1 MAPDT
6 GGDDMIQDPLS
17 LAFSTPFCMDI
28 SRIRFD
34 DLVSFTVGGLLAI
47 TVHAEAQAFAATFF
61 GDTQTDNSRRFHFNP
76 LLHLDI
82 AGVICF
88 LAAGFGWPRPVQMA
102 SDRFSR
108 PRLYT
113 LLASLAG
120 PFANFLLASI
130 AGSVIWLFK
139 QYGVEDRVFGMVMM
153 VNLTMAV
160 YHLLPIPPLAGSA
173 ILPVLFPALVK
184 VWPSRI
190 AGWAGAAAL
199 ILYFGFERV
208 SGHHDI
214 GDILTQLAGRI
225 HQIFM
230 S

>member
-1 MAPDT
+1 
-6 GGDDMIQDPLS
+6 MIQDPIS
-17 LAFSTPFCMDI
+17 LAFSVPFSLDL

-34 DLVSFTVGGLLAI
+34 DMVSFIVGVLMAV
-47 TVHAEAQAFAATFF
+47 TVHAEAQAFAATFL
-61 GDTQTDNSRRFHFNP
+61 GDAQTDNSRRFHFNP

-82 AGVICF
+82 SGVICF
-88 LAAGFGWPRPVQMA
+88 LAAGFGWPRPIPMRSEQ
-102 SDRFSR
+102 FLR

-113 LLASLAG
+113 LLAYLAG
-120 PFANFLLASI
+120 PIGNFLLASI

-139 QYGVEDRVFGMVMM
+139 HYGVEDRVFGMVMA

-173 ILPVLFPALVK
+173 ILPALFPALLK
-184 VWPSRI
+184 EWPSRTAYWI
-190 AGWAGAAAL
+190 GSVVL

-208 SGHHDI
+208 SGRHYI
-214 GDILTQLAGRI
+214 GDVLARLASNLHRI
-225 HQIFM
+225 FI

>member
-1 MAPDT
+1 MIPD
-6 GGDDMIQDPLS
+6 PFS
-17 LAFSTPFCMDI
+17 LAFTTPYCMDL

-34 DLVSFTVGGLLAI
+34 DAVSFIVGGLLAI

-61 GDTQTDNSRRFHFNP
+61 GDTQSDNAGRFHFNP
-76 LLHLDI
+76 LLHLDV

-88 LAAGFGWPRPVQMA
+88 LAAGFGWPRPVRMQ
-102 SDRFSR
+102 SDQFSR

-173 ILPVLFPALVK
+173 ILPVLFPSLLK
-184 VWPSRI
+184 GWPPRI
-190 AGWAGAAAL
+190 MGWIGAGML
-199 ILYFGFERV
+199 IAYFGFERV
-208 SGHHDI
+208 SGCHAV
-214 GDILTQLAGRI
+214 GDILLRLADSLHQLFI
-225 HQIFM
+225 

>member
-1 MAPDT
+1 M
-6 GGDDMIQDPLS
+6 MQDPIS
-17 LAFSTPFCMDI
+17 LAFSTPFWLDPT
-28 SRIRFD
+28 RIRFD
-34 DLVSFTVGGLLAI
+34 DLVSFTVGVLMAI
-47 TVHAEAQAFAATFF
+47 TVHAEAQAFAATFL

-82 AGVICF
+82 LGVICF
-88 LAAGFGWPRPVQMA
+88 LAAGFGWPRPVQIK
-102 SDRFSR
+102 SERFSR

-113 LLASLAG
+113 LLTYLAG
-120 PFANFLLASI
+120 PLANFFLASI

-139 QYGVEDRVFGMVMM
+139 HYGAEDRVFGMVMA

-173 ILPVLFPALVK
+173 ILPALFPALLK
-184 VWPSRI
+184 EWPSRI
-190 AGWAGAAAL
+190 AYRMGAAAL

-208 SGHHDI
+208 SGRHYI
-214 GDILTQLAGRI
+214 GDVMAQLASSLHRI
-225 HQIFM
+225 FI

>member
-1 MAPDT
+1 
-6 GGDDMIQDPLS
+6 MIQDPVS
-17 LAFSTPFCMDI
+17 LVFSTPFVMDLT
-28 SRIRFD
+28 RIRFD
-34 DLVSFTVGGLLAI
+34 DMVSFTVGVLLAV
-47 TVHAEAQAFAATFF
+47 TAHAEAQAFAATFF
-61 GDTQTDNSRRFHFNP
+61 GDAQTDNSGRFHFNP

-82 AGVICF
+82 AGFICF
-88 LAAGFGWPRPVQMA
+88 LAAGFGWPKPVKMK

-108 PRLYT
+108 PRLYM

-130 AGSVIWLFK
+130 AGSVIWLFR
-139 QYGVEDRVFGMVMM
+139 QYGVEDRVFGMVMA

-173 ILPVLFPALVK
+173 ILPIVFPSLIK

-190 AGWAGAAAL
+190 TEWTGAAVL

-208 SGHHDI
+208 SGRHQI
-214 GDILTQLAGRI
+214 GDILSHLAGRL
-225 HQIFM
+225 HQIFI